1 MFYLSSRLTNRAHE
15 VSMTIVS
22 GDLDSEPEGRH
33 FLMYISLIMKE
44 VLLLLPAFW
53 RGGRASRVRELHA
66 FVFCAHFLL

>member
-15 VSMTIVS
+15 VSMTMVS

-44 VLLLLPAFW
+44 VLLLFTSILAW
-53 RGGRASRVRELHA
+53 REGVT
-66 FVFCAHFLL
+66 C